1 MSSSFSS
8 LCLRASA
15 VNSSLHPIDSTPI
28 IRQVDQPRKPLYD
41 EFKGLT
47 SHAGRASRHPFCFF
61 RTTEMGRGLS
71 IDSARVVGQ
80 VAEDNRRRLA
90 QSKGLT
96 KDVSIEQSG
105 DLLAFCRATETRR
118 CQAIDSTMVDG
129 KSSGENKQRL
139 AQSKGVAN
147 RVLPSRRAIYSGLVG
162 RLKRGEA
169 DLLIQQGLSPD
180 LLRRTREASLNLKDL
195 LTLLQ
200 PSGGATLSGFVGR
213 ARRGAADL
221 LILQALSASLRRR
234 TGEGLAQSKGLTDC
248 ASNAP

>member
-1 MSSSFSS
+1 MM
-8 LCLRASA
+8 
-15 VNSSLHPIDSTPI
+15 NS
-28 IRQVDQPRKPLYD
+28 
-41 EFKGLT
+41 KGLLAT
-47 SHAGRASRHPFCFF
+47 QGERHATLSVSFGRPKWD
-61 RTTEMGRGLS
+61 EGYLLIPRGLS
-71 IDSARVVGQ
+71 AKLRKTTG
-80 VAEDNRRRLA
+80 EGLLNL
-90 QSKGLT
+90 KGLT

>member
-1 MSSSFSS
+1 SSFSS

-47 SHAGRASRHPFCFF
+47 SNAGRASRHPFCFF
-61 RTTEMGRGLS
+61 RT
-71 IDSARVVGQ
+71 
-80 VAEDNRRRLA
+80 
-90 QSKGLT
+90 
-96 KDVSIEQSG
+96 
-105 DLLAFCRATETRR
+105 TETRR

-213 ARRGAADL
+213 ARRGAAEL